1 LKRKTILGEEE
12 EWKEIEG
19 YEGLY
24 KVSNHGRVWTIKRNH
39 EKKPVIV
46 KGYFMVSLSKDNK
59 KKLLAVHRL
68 VAKAFIPNPR
78 NKREVNHLDED
89 KQNNHVE
96 NLRWVTP
103 KENANWGTR
112 NERIAKYAKA
122 NPVRV
127 ARKEYDKERSRL
139 TS

>member
-1 LKRKTILGEEE
+1 MTRKTILGEKE
-12 EWKEIEG
+12 EWKDVGG

-39 EKKPVIV
+39 EKKPIVV
-46 KGYFMVSLSKDNK
+46 KGYLMVSLSKNNK
-59 KKLLAVHRL
+59 KKLVSVHRL
-68 VAKAFIPNPR
+68 VAKAFIPNLE

-112 NERIAKYAKA
+112 NKRISEYVKA
-122 NPVRV
+122 HPVKR
-127 ARKEYDKERSRL
+127 AN
-139 TS
+139 